1 MPCSSRGP
9 MSIPTINFH
18 IWQREYQE
26 WIFELP
32 DHLFKAPL
40 RRICAVRMSRPIPHE
55 YQFCDCFVHGLS
67 QGQVALLMA
76 SSGCSCTFAACF
88 EDTHRHQRRRLREDA
103 AVETHPLRRYGPSP
117 PRLLLRLSSALA
129 PSPMIVI
136 SATATFSSWN
146 AMPAGTMWGKTS
158 PGTAA
163 KSRRISF
170 VGQKAF
176 VFPLVRSP
184 DSCLPSRS
192 VQGDFHPDSYGLH
205 LCGEFHHD
213 DQDKE
218 LGGQEAVQDAVVT
231 LIVR

>member
-1 MPCSSRGP
+1 MPR
-9 MSIPTINFH
+9 
-18 IWQREYQE
+18 W
-26 WIFELP
+26 
-32 DHLFKAPL
+32 
-40 RRICAVRMSRPIPHE
+40 RRIRCDDMDPH
-55 YQFCDCFVHGLS
+55 L
-67 QGQVALLMA
+67 QGFSYVCL
-76 SSGCSCTFAACF
+76 
-88 EDTHRHQRRRLREDA
+88 
-103 AVETHPLRRYGPSP
+103 
-117 PRLLLRLSSALA
+117 PRWL
-129 PSPMIVI
+129 PVPMIVI

-163 KSRRISF
+163 KSRRTLF

-184 DSCLPSRS
+184 DSYLPSRS

-218 LGGQEAVQDAVVT
+218 LGGQEAEQDAVVT
-231 LIVR
+231 LIVRESMHPYRGTVLRVSRSGSQCQQSLK